1 MDEDL
6 GSRKILEKNA
16 YICWFPAEVDVSI
29 RKGWF
34 FHEKDNRNS
43 KSAKK
48 LFKIYLN
55 SVGNN
60 CTLLLNIPPT
70 PQGEIHKKD
79 AKNLKKLGSMIKNIT
94 ANPIVYNEL
103 GELTKDNGV
112 LDFDFNDTR
121 KVKYV
126 VLQEISQ
133 RASVLS
139 FSTSISK
146 RQTVSISVYTKARL
160 SARKRY

>member
-1 MDEDL
+1 MEKVK
-6 GSRKILEKNA
+6 KILTN
-16 YICWFPAEVDVSI
+16 
-29 RKGWF
+29 
-34 FHEKDNRNS
+34 
-43 KSAKK
+43 K
-48 LFKIYLN
+48 LFVNLVCGLITMGYFILFSKQYSKLLEYCNGKMGSVARRFYIKKSTSPRYYKSIGRIN
-55 SVGNN
+55 SRNR
-60 CTLLLNIPPT
+60 LKT

-126 VLQEISQ
+126 VLQEDIQIMLQ
-133 RASVLS
+133 R
-139 FSTSISK
+139 
-146 RQTVSISVYTKARL
+146 
-160 SARKRY
+160 